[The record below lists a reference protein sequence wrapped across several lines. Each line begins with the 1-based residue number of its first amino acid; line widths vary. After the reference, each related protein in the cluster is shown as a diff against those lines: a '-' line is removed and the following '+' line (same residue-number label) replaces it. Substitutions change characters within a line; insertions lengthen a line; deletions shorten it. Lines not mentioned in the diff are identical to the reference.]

1 MHLSERP
8 YSQARSTRTAAIPKS
23 AAKSLS
29 WRVGPPHKL
38 VSLSQV
44 AI

>member
-1 MHLSERP
+1 M
-8 YSQARSTRTAAIPKS
+8 PKS

-29 WRVGPPHKL
+29 WRVGPPNKL